1 MSGADCRHQHR
12 VYSLSPSTA
21 TMAAAGSSAP
31 HTAPHSPAPP
41 PGYSVTL
48 RPRFVTFGGQPPS
61 VHMFTYEHVT
71 SASRYRVRPRLVCGS
86 EASSAEATHAGLA
99 SVRLEVRALGHW
111 RLEHAARTRREAAR
125 ARVSSLMV
133 TIV

>member
-1 MSGADCRHQHR
+1 
-12 VYSLSPSTA
+12 
-21 TMAAAGSSAP
+21 
-31 HTAPHSPAPP
+31 
-41 PGYSVTL
+41 
-48 RPRFVTFGGQPPS
+48 
-61 VHMFTYEHVT
+61 MFTVYIVYIST
-71 SASRYRVRPRLVCGS
+71 RDVILRYRVRPRLVCGS

-133 TIV
+133 TIVLTILSPEDTGVTILRLC